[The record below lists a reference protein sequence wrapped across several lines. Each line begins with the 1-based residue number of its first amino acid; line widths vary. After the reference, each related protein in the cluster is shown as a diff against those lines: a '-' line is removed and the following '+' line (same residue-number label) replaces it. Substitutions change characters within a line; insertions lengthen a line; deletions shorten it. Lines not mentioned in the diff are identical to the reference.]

1 MKKANFLILALL
13 ATILIVSCNDEK
25 TKKQE
30 VAVPVQTEEESHES
44 EGVLKLNN
52 GDLWMANAETTEG
65 IQKMSQLVANF
76 TDTENTEA
84 YSELKSTL
92 EAEFGTIISKCTM
105 TGEAHDQLHNYLL
118 PMKPL
123 FKDLAAE
130 DLATRKSGLGKL
142 TKHLSEYSAYFK
154 SNNNLKMSISVQH
167 ISKSFKKVN
176 AVDDVSLK

>member
-1 MKKANFLILALL
+1 MKKINILILVTVLV
-13 ATILIVSCNDEK
+13 VSCNQN
-25 TKKQE
+25 KKQE
-30 VAVPVQTEEESHES
+30 IAEPVQTVEESHES

-65 IQKMSQLVANF
+65 IRKMTQLIINF
-76 TDTENTEA
+76 SESENMDA
-84 YSELKSTL
+84 YPKLKTKL
-92 EAEFGTIISKCTM
+92 ETEFGTIISKCTM

-130 DLATRKSGLGKL
+130 DLATRKSGLEKL

-154 SNNNLKMSISVQH
+154 
-167 ISKSFKKVN
+167 
-176 AVDDVSLK
+176 

>member
-1 MKKANFLILALL
+1 MKKVNFLIIAILT
-13 ATILIVSCNDEK
+13 TILVVSCNNEK

-30 VAVPVQTEEESHES
+30 IAVPVQTEEETHES

-65 IQKMSQLVANF
+65 IEKMTQLIANF
-76 TDTENTEA
+76 NHTENMEA
-84 YSELKSTL
+84 YAELKTTL
-92 EAEFGTIISKCTM
+92 ETEFGTIISKCTM

-130 DLATRKSGLGKL
+130 DLETRKAGLEKL

-154 SNNNLKMSISVQH
+154 
-167 ISKSFKKVN
+167 
-176 AVDDVSLK
+176 

>member
-1 MKKANFLILALL
+1 MAIILV
-13 ATILIVSCNDEK
+13 VSCNNEK
-25 TKKQE
+25 NKKQE
-30 VAVPVQTEEESHES
+30 IAVPVQTEEETHES

-65 IQKMSQLVANF
+65 IQKMTQLITNF
-76 TDTENTEA
+76 TDTENMEA
-84 YSELKSTL
+84 YPELKTTL

-105 TGEAHDQLHNYLL
+105 TGDAHDQLHNYLL

-130 DLATRKSGLGKL
+130 DLATRKAGLEKL

-154 SNNNLKMSISVQH
+154 
-167 ISKSFKKVN
+167 
-176 AVDDVSLK
+176 

>member
-1 MKKANFLILALL
+1 MKKANFLILTLL
-13 ATILIVSCNDEK
+13 ATILVVSCNNEK

-30 VAVPVQTEEESHES
+30 IAVPVQIEEEAHES

-65 IQKMSQLVANF
+65 IEKMTQLIANF
-76 TDTENTEA
+76 TDTENMEA
-84 YSELKSTL
+84 YAELKKTL
-92 EAEFGTIISKCTM
+92 ETEFGTIISKCTM
-105 TGEAHDQLHNYLL
+105 TGESHDQLHNYLL

-130 DLATRKSGLGKL
+130 DLETRKAALEKL

-154 SNNNLKMSISVQH
+154 
-167 ISKSFKKVN
+167 
-176 AVDDVSLK
+176 

>member
-13 ATILIVSCNDEK
+13 ATILVVSCNQN
-25 TKKQE
+25 KKKE
-30 VAVPVQTEEESHES
+30 VVAPVQTEEETHES

-52 GDLWMANAETTEG
+52 GDLWMANAETSEG
-65 IQKMSQLVANF
+65 IEKMTQLIANF
-76 TDTENTEA
+76 TDTENMEA
-84 YSELKSTL
+84 YSELKTTL
-92 EAEFGTIISKCTM
+92 ETEFGTIISKCTM

-130 DLATRKSGLGKL
+130 DLATRKAGLEKL

-154 SNNNLKMSISVQH
+154 
-167 ISKSFKKVN
+167 
-176 AVDDVSLK
+176 

>member
-1 MKKANFLILALL
+1 MKKANFLILTLL
-13 ATILIVSCNDEK
+13 ATILVVSCNNEK

-30 VAVPVQTEEESHES
+30 IAVPVQIEEEAHES

-65 IQKMSQLVANF
+65 IEKMTQLIANF
-76 TDTENTEA
+76 TDTENMEA
-84 YSELKSTL
+84 YAELKKTL
-92 EAEFGTIISKCTM
+92 ETEFGTIISKCTM
-105 TGEAHDQLHNYLL
+105 TGESHDQLHNYLL

-130 DLATRKSGLGKL
+130 DLETRKGALEKL

-154 SNNNLKMSISVQH
+154 
-167 ISKSFKKVN
+167 
-176 AVDDVSLK
+176 

>member
-1 MKKANFLILALL
+1 MKKVNFLIIALL
-13 ATILIVSCNDEK
+13 ATILVVSCNNEK

-30 VAVPVQTEEESHES
+30 IATPVQTEEETHES

-65 IQKMSQLVANF
+65 IEKMTQLIANF
-76 TDTENTEA
+76 TESENMEA
-84 YSELKSTL
+84 YAELKITL
-92 EAEFGTIISKCTM
+92 ETEFGTIISKCTM

-130 DLATRKSGLGKL
+130 DLETRKAGLEKL

-154 SNNNLKMSISVQH
+154 
-167 ISKSFKKVN
+167 
-176 AVDDVSLK
+176 